1 MAETTGKSKEK
12 KHERKTHR
20 QLRKQ
25 RHNIQ
30 VKSTTAKRHEKNPT
44 QWIERK
50 QRMKYSRLQFKEGE
64 RHRIEIENKEIR
76 RPDKKRL

>member
-25 RHNIQ
+25 KHNIQ

-44 QWIERK
+44 Q
-50 QRMKYSRLQFKEGE
+50 
-64 RHRIEIENKEIR
+64 
-76 RPDKKRL
+76 